1 MIKERIPISGDLKS
15 KVRQLMEYAG
25 WQEGRKVDISI
36 AEKYYADHGVPM
48 MKTTQRFYR
57 KYFGLC
63 CEWYLEQKKL
73 NWAADFQF
81 ALFPYLV
88 NGIKNHLEE
97 AVRTLQG
104 GTDMSIKEKLES
116 LGRNSIQLKISRK
129 ETYKLG
135 ATRFGGKPDVPPD
148 FVWPTYE
155 GESYD
160 HVVKDRP
167 LTFLA
172 QFNCAE
178 LAQFDKE
185 HLLPDHGLLSFF
197 YETDTQCWGY
207 DPKDQGCARVYWFED
222 MSALSAADFPADME
236 EDFKFPMVK
245 IKMDSKYSYPSWQDF
260 SEVFPDE
267 EDDDAFDDA
276 WEELTGEDSEDPDDR
291 SQLLG
296 WPDVIQNSMFDECDL
311 VSQGYYLGDGWLNIP
326 KEARQRAEETARDRW
341 MLLFQLDTVEQG
353 DFELMFGD
361 CGHIY
366 FYITKEDLAA
376 RRFDRIW
383 LILQCC

>member
-1 MIKERIPISGDLKS
+1 
-15 KVRQLMEYAG
+15 
-25 WQEGRKVDISI
+25 
-36 AEKYYADHGVPM
+36 
-48 MKTTQRFYR
+48 
-57 KYFGLC
+57 
-63 CEWYLEQKKL
+63 
-73 NWAADFQF
+73 
-81 ALFPYLV
+81 
-88 NGIKNHLEE
+88 
-97 AVRTLQG
+97 
-104 GTDMSIKEKLES
+104 MSIKEKLES
-116 LGRNSIQLKISRK
+116 LGRNSIQLKIARK

-207 DPKDQGCARVYWFED
+207 DPKNQGCARVYWFED

-260 SEVFPDE
+260 SEMFPDE
-267 EDDDAFDDA
+267 KDYDAFDLVWNELTDETPENRSQLLGWPDVIQNSMFDECDLASQGYYLGDGNGWNKIPKAIRQQAEETARDRWMLLFQLDTVTSYPSWQDFSEMFPDEKDDDAFNDA
-276 WEELTGEDSEDPDDR
+276 LDELTGEDPENPDDR

-311 VSQGYYLGDGWLNIP
+311 VTQGYYLGNGWLNIP
-326 KEARQRAEETARDRW
+326 KEVRQRAEETARDRW
-341 MLLFQLDTVEQG
+341 MLLFQLDIVELG

-383 LILQCC
+383 LILQCY

>member
-1 MIKERIPISGDLKS
+1 
-15 KVRQLMEYAG
+15 
-25 WQEGRKVDISI
+25 
-36 AEKYYADHGVPM
+36 
-48 MKTTQRFYR
+48 
-57 KYFGLC
+57 
-63 CEWYLEQKKL
+63 
-73 NWAADFQF
+73 
-81 ALFPYLV
+81 
-88 NGIKNHLEE
+88 
-97 AVRTLQG
+97 
-104 GTDMSIKEKLES
+104 MSIKEKLES
-116 LGRNSIQLKISRK
+116 LGKNSIQLKIARK

-172 QFNCAE
+172 QFNCEE

-222 MSALSAADFPADME
+222 MSALSAADFPADIA

-245 IKMDSKYSYPSWQDF
+245 IRMESKCSYPSWEDF

-267 EDDDAFDDA
+267 KDDSSTLQKRYDAGILISFKYRFSPEIIGCINRLYREWKIDHDFFLSTGKSSCFD
-276 WEELTGEDSEDPDDR
+276 GFDSF
-291 SQLLG
+291 
-296 WPDVIQNSMFDECDL
+296 IQSDHLQPWRTDE
-311 VSQGYYLGDGWLNIP
+311 YFF
-326 KEARQRAEETARDRW
+326 
-341 MLLFQLDTVEQG
+341 LFFVTENTI
-353 DFELMFGD
+353 
-361 CGHIY
+361 H
-366 FYITKEDLAA
+366 
-376 RRFDRIW
+376 
-383 LILQCC
+383 

>member
-1 MIKERIPISGDLKS
+1 MN
-15 KVRQLMEYAG
+15 M
-25 WQEGRKVDISI
+25 
-36 AEKYYADHGVPM
+36 
-48 MKTTQRFYR
+48 
-57 KYFGLC
+57 
-63 CEWYLEQKKL
+63 
-73 NWAADFQF
+73 
-81 ALFPYLV
+81 
-88 NGIKNHLEE
+88 
-97 AVRTLQG
+97 
-104 GTDMSIKEKLES
+104 KEKLES
-116 LGRNSIQLKISRK
+116 LGRNSIQLKIARK

-160 HVVKDRP
+160 NVVKDRP

-222 MSALSAADFPADME
+222 LSALSAADFPADMG

-245 IKMDSKYSYPSWQDF
+245 IQIAQKTSYPSWTDF

-267 EDDDAFDDA
+267 KDYDAFDLV
-276 WEELTGEDSEDPDDR
+276 WNELTDETPENR

-311 VSQGYYLGDGWLNIP
+311 ASQGYYLGDGNGRNKIP
-326 KEARQRAEETARDRW
+326 KTIRQRAEETARDRW
-341 MLLFQLDTVEQG
+341 MLLFQLDTVELG

-383 LILQCC
+383 LILQCY

>member
-1 MIKERIPISGDLKS
+1 
-15 KVRQLMEYAG
+15 
-25 WQEGRKVDISI
+25 
-36 AEKYYADHGVPM
+36 
-48 MKTTQRFYR
+48 
-57 KYFGLC
+57 
-63 CEWYLEQKKL
+63 
-73 NWAADFQF
+73 
-81 ALFPYLV
+81 
-88 NGIKNHLEE
+88 
-97 AVRTLQG
+97 
-104 GTDMSIKEKLES
+104 MSIKEKLES
-116 LGRNSIQLKISRK
+116 LGRNSIQLKIARK

-172 QFNCAE
+172 QFNCEE

-207 DPKDQGCARVYWFED
+207 DPKNQGCARVYWFED
-222 MSALSAADFPADME
+222 MSALSAADFPADMG

-245 IKMDSKYSYPSWQDF
+245 IKLDAKTSYPSWQDF
-260 SEVFPDE
+260 SEMFPDE
-267 EDDDAFDDA
+267 KDDDAFNDA
-276 WEELTGEDSEDPDDR
+276 LDELTGEDPENPDDR

-311 VSQGYYLGDGWLNIP
+311 VTQGYYLGNGWLNIP
-326 KEARQRAEETARDRW
+326 KEVRQRAEETARDRW
-341 MLLFQLDTVEQG
+341 MLLFQLDIVELG
-353 DFELMFGD
+353 RTLRFGAIKY
-361 CGHIY
+361 C
-366 FYITKEDLAA
+366 
-376 RRFDRIW
+376 RIHGTFHR
-383 LILQCC
+383 